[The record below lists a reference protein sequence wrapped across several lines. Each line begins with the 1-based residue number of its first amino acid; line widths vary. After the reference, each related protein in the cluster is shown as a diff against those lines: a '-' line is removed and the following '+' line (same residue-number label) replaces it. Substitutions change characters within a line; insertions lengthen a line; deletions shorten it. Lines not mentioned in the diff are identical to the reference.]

1 MVPRLLVDGFRGE
14 RMGNYLDEAFD
25 ILRSELEFPTT
36 PNELF
41 VRYGTAV
48 RTLDTFRKEQGLSPP
63 DVPWDELTMCVALIK
78 QIRNVFAHNT
88 VEPKWDIKERYRVLY
103 EFDDISISLIGKH
116 GHDFKF
122 DHLDGPYTL
131 FALRRSLESK
141 I

>member
-48 RTLDTFRKEQGLSPP
+48 RTLDTFS
-63 DVPWDELTMCVALIK
+63 LTITIC
-78 QIRNVFAHNT
+78 
-88 VEPKWDIKERYRVLY
+88 
-103 EFDDISISLIGKH
+103 
-116 GHDFKF
+116 
-122 DHLDGPYTL
+122 
-131 FALRRSLESK
+131 
-141 I
+141 